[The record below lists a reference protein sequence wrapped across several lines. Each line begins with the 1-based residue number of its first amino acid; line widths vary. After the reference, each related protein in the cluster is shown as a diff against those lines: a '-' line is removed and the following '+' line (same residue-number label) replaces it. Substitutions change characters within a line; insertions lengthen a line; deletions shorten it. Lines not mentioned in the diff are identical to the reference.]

1 MIDHVNEKCKLLPGF
16 LPSYFSLPNLQSGE
30 ELERVAKEKGGVR
43 TQNRRGGVMTG
54 RGGLV

>member
-1 MIDHVNEKCKLLPGF
+1 MPGF
-16 LPSYFSLPNLQSGE
+16 FSSDFFLSNPQSRE

-43 TQNRRGGVMTG
+43 TQNRRGGVMIG